1 MQRAHR
7 QPADASRAWIERN
20 QRVFRARYRTSK
32 KREPRDY
39 WRSNLREKMVN
50 ITETFTKMY
59 GRAPTQSEVASMWQ
73 MKREMEG
80 YKKAKAMDASQVAPQ
95 KRKQEPRTPKMA
107 ARDYNYR
114 WPRRASQ
121 IAQRINRMLHIQ
133 MTVKDIA
140 FVEGATENMIMAEIN
155 KWTLP
160 RENTEVYKKIE
171 KP

>member
-1 MQRAHR
+1 
-7 QPADASRAWIERN
+7 
-20 QRVFRARYRTSK
+20 
-32 KREPRDY
+32 
-39 WRSNLREKMVN
+39 LREKMVN

-59 GRAPTQSEVASMWQ
+59 GRPPTQSEAATMWR

-80 YKKAKAMDASQVAPQ
+80 YKKAKAMEASQVAPQ

-114 WPRRASQ
+114 WPTRASQ

-160 RENTEVYKKIE
+160 RQNTEVYKKVQ
-171 KP
+171 KA

>member
-1 MQRAHR
+1 
-7 QPADASRAWIERN
+7 
-20 QRVFRARYRTSK
+20 
-32 KREPRDY
+32 
-39 WRSNLREKMVN
+39 MVN

-80 YKKAKAMDASQVAPQ
+80 YKKAKAIDASEAPPQ

-107 ARDYNYR
+107 ARDYHYR

-140 FVEGATENMIMAEIN
+140 FIEGATENMIMSEIN

-160 RENTEVYKKIE
+160 RENTEVYKKVE

>member
-1 MQRAHR
+1 
-7 QPADASRAWIERN
+7 
-20 QRVFRARYRTSK
+20 
-32 KREPRDY
+32 
-39 WRSNLREKMVN
+39 MVN

-140 FVEGATENMIMAEIN
+140 FVEGATENLITAEIN

-160 RENTEVYKKIE
+160 RENTEVYKKVE

>member
-1 MQRAHR
+1 
-7 QPADASRAWIERN
+7 
-20 QRVFRARYRTSK
+20 
-32 KREPRDY
+32 
-39 WRSNLREKMVN
+39 MVN

-114 WPRRASQ
+114 WPHRASQ

-133 MTVKDIA
+133 MTVRDIA